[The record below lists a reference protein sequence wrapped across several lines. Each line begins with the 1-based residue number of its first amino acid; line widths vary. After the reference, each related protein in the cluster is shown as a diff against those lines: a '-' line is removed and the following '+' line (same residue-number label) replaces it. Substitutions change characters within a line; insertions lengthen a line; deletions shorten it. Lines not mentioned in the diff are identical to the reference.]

1 MPVNLHIL
9 TGKAGSGLG
18 GVEAN
23 LFTEVIPLHH
33 PIQIALT
40 AMLTSGVF
48 ERHPDL
54 TVVSVENDIGWL
66 PHFLFRLDHF
76 FNALRYVVNYSD
88 PLTPTEYFRRNVL
101 ATLQDDPVGVATR
114 DFIGADRIMWASD
127 YPHGDSTWP
136 YSRDI
141 IERNFQGV
149 DAETVQRIM
158 HDTVTALYN
167 IG

>member
-66 PHFLFRLDHF
+66 AHFLFRLDHF
-76 FNALRYVVNYSD
+76 FDALRYVVNYSD

-101 ATLQDDPVGVATR
+101 ATFQDDPVGVATC
-114 DFIGADRIMWASD
+114 DFIGADRSCGPPTTCTVIPPGPTHGTSSSETSRAST
-127 YPHGDSTWP
+127 PKRSSG
-136 YSRDI
+136 SRTTPSP
-141 IERNFQGV
+141 RS
-149 DAETVQRIM
+149 
-158 HDTVTALYN
+158 
-167 IG
+167 